1 MDTPKS
7 TNSFHAFS
15 FTIEAQRE
23 KHTLLRKAAKRK
35 RRRGISPSADGD
47 EDSASSTAPP
57 FRKGGRKLSLQ
68 RKPVSFYSVVMNRI
82 LYWCVIES
90 QTAPVTTPVGEKAL
104 QR

>member
-1 MDTPKS
+1 MVKEKASFSFALFWND
-7 TNSFHAFS
+7 NSFCLQS
-15 FTIEAQRE
+15 KQ
-23 KHTLLRKAAKRK
+23 
-35 RRRGISPSADGD
+35 
-47 EDSASSTAPP
+47 ASV
-57 FRKGGRKLSLQ
+57 